1 MIHIKTKESSQAEWI
16 RSKSM
21 HQLFMKWK
29 QKPLVLFAAG
39 LGMSVIIFI
48 SFVYA
53 DVTETTR
60 HGITFWNVLFQGN
73 LNEFYVQNENVMI
86 SEHFGISRAAI
97 YDFPLYLLF
106 AIWDFPLWIYER
118 VSGGYALD
126 TWGGLL
132 YAKSI
137 SIPFLIGIIYYLKKI
152 GCKLKGQAFEQDLS
166 VLMFISSALFLV
178 PVLIMG
184 QYDAPALLFILIG
197 LYGYIDNNDKVFY
210 GWFALALTFKLFAL
224 FVFIPLVLLR
234 EKQMKSVCVSLLKGC
249 SFFVFVKIIQRLFF
263 VPNQLE
269 TSDLSGHFLSF
280 LFQSQVGFVYGSISL
295 FFSAFLMVCMYCY
308 FIQKPEEEEM
318 GRWAVY
324 VSFMG
329 LSVFFVTSLTHP
341 QWSLLLLP
349 FSILLV
355 CCDEKRYVK
364 IGLWIDTIFSSG
376 LLLAEVMYY
385 SWVFNIK
392 TSSYMMAGR
401 LFYNGEKDAGYSVRD
416 FLAEHMAGFP
426 MEYLQ
431 LIGGSIF
438 TAGILFFLYW
448 AHPKSGRKGFAELEI
463 SMESIIVV
471 RFLLMVSVSGM
482 LLKIMW

>member
-1 MIHIKTKESSQAEWI
+1 M
-16 RSKSM
+16 
-21 HQLFMKWK
+21 
-29 QKPLVLFAAG
+29 
-39 LGMSVIIFI
+39 
-48 SFVYA
+48 
-53 DVTETTR
+53 
-60 HGITFWNVLFQGN
+60 
-73 LNEFYVQNENVMI
+73 
-86 SEHFGISRAAI
+86 
-97 YDFPLYLLF
+97 
-106 AIWDFPLWIYER
+106 
-118 VSGGYALD
+118 
-126 TWGGLL
+126 
-132 YAKSI
+132 
-137 SIPFLIGIIYYLKKI
+137 
-152 GCKLKGQAFEQDLS
+152 
-166 VLMFISSALFLV
+166 
-178 PVLIMG
+178 
-184 QYDAPALLFILIG
+184 
-197 LYGYIDNNDKVFY
+197 
-210 GWFALALTFKLFAL
+210 
-224 FVFIPLVLLR
+224 
-234 EKQMKSVCVSLLKGC
+234 
-249 SFFVFVKIIQRLFF
+249 
-263 VPNQLE
+263 
-269 TSDLSGHFLSF
+269 
-280 LFQSQVGFVYGSISL
+280 
-295 FFSAFLMVCMYCY
+295 
-308 FIQKPEEEEM
+308 
-318 GRWAVY
+318 
-324 VSFMG
+324 
-329 LSVFFVTSLTHP
+329 
-341 QWSLLLLP
+341 P